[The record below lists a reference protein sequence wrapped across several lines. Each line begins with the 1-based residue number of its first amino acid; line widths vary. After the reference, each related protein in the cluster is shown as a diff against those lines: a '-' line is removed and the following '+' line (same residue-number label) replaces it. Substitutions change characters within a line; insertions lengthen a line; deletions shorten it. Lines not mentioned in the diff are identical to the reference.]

1 MSITPEWLTAITT
14 VCLFVATSI
23 YVYFSYKLTQE
34 TIKLREV
41 ETSPFLSIKIEP
53 YQHSHMLLLEIENIG
68 KSPAYN
74 VEIKFSDD
82 NNEAFK
88 DKKFTLPQ
96 THINY
101 LPIGQKLPKLL
112 GELSELKNDIDIF
125 EVNLKYESKDKRLFS
140 ETIRINYKYMIEI
153 SMLLNIPQ
161 NISKLDDIKKE
172 ISKLNQTMQ
181 NGLKK

>member
-1 MSITPEWLTAITT
+1 MSITPEWLTALTT
-14 VCLFVATSI
+14 VCLFGATSI

-53 YQHSHMLLLEIENIG
+53 YQYSHLLLLEIENIG

-74 VEIKFSDD
+74 VEISFSED
-82 NNEAFK
+82 NNKEFK

-101 LPIGQKLPKLL
+101 LPIGQKLPTLL
-112 GELSELKNDIDIF
+112 GELNQLKNDIDIF
-125 EVNLKYESKDKRLFS
+125 EVNLKYESKDKRLFV

-153 SMLLNIPQ
+153 SMLLNTPQ